1 MCPEL
6 VWSNFKSGSKQFSNP
21 YFLIDSRLTHTRT
34 AFKPLIHVRIT
45 TESHARIPP
54 PFRPRGFLRGLIS
67 LIFNLPANF
76 PSPAPPHDLKRFGNL
91 IWPDFS
97 PRSRSPN
104 PPILICSAS
113 SLWSAAI
120 PPWMRDKFQCCSKTE
135 YGSLLWLYEMHI
147 YKLMYPSSHSY
158 IYSSVSIVPLYLSF
172 SFVCLYLTTYQSA
185 FLHIFPSIDMYLFI
199 NIASFGLDRL

>member
-1 MCPEL
+1 MFESQP
-6 VWSNFKSGSKQFSNP
+6 
-21 YFLIDSRLTHTRT
+21 
-34 AFKPLIHVRIT
+34 
-45 TESHARIPP
+45 SHARIPP

>member
-1 MCPEL
+1 MCPEFF
-6 VWSNFKSGSKQFSNP
+6 WSNFNSGSKQFSNP
-21 YFLIDSRLTHTRT
+21 SFLIDSRLTHTRT
-34 AFKPLIHVRIT
+34 ALEPLIHVRIT

-104 PPILICSAS
+104 PPILICSTS

-135 YGSLLWLYEMHI
+135 YGFVLWLYEMHI
-147 YKLMYPSSHSY
+147 YKLMYPFSHSY
-158 IYSSVSIVPLYLSF
+158 IYSSVSTVSF
-172 SFVCLYLTTYQSA
+172 SLLSVY
-185 FLHIFPSIDMYLFI
+185 I
-199 NIASFGLDRL
+199 